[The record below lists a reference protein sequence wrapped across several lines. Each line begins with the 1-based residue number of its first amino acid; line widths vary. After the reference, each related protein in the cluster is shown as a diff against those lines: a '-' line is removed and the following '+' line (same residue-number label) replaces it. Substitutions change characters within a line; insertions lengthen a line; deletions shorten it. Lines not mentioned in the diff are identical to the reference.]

1 MYNMRQD
8 IEEILYTEEQ
18 IAEMIARLGAEITR
32 DYQGKELVVVG
43 VLKGAIMTTAD
54 VLRQIDL
61 PCTIDFV
68 AASSYG
74 AKSETSGEVQ
84 ICKDITTDLTGKH
97 VLLVEDILDTGVTL
111 TRLCRLLADRG
122 CASVKLCVLFDKPER
137 RVVPITAD
145 YVGGVVPN
153 KFIVGYGL
161 DYNEKYRNL
170 PYIAVLKPEIYTQG

>member
-1 MYNMRQD
+1 MVDMRQD

-18 IAEMIARLGAEITR
+18 INEMVRRLGAEITR
-32 DYQGKELVVVG
+32 DYQDKDLVVVG

-54 VLRQIDL
+54 VLRHIDL

-74 AKSETSGEVQ
+74 SKSETSGEVQ

-137 RVVPITAD
+137 RIVPITAD

-170 PYIAVLKPEIYTQG
+170 PYIAVLKPEIYAES

>member
-1 MYNMRQD
+1 MVR
-8 IEEILYTEEQ
+8 
-18 IAEMIARLGAEITR
+18 RLGAEITR
-32 DYQGKELVVVG
+32 DYQDKDLVVVG

-54 VLRQIDL
+54 VLRHIDL

-74 AKSETSGEVQ
+74 SKSETSGEVQ

-137 RVVPITAD
+137 RIVPITAD

-170 PYIAVLKPEIYTQG
+170 PYIAVLKPEIYAES

>member
-1 MYNMRQD
+1 MVDMRQD

-18 IAEMIARLGAEITR
+18 INEMVRRLGAEITR
-32 DYQGKELVVVG
+32 DYQDKDLVVVG

-54 VLRQIDL
+54 VLRHIDL

-68 AASSYG
+68 SASSYG
-74 AKSETSGEVQ
+74 SKSETSGEVQ

-137 RVVPITAD
+137 RIVPITAD

-170 PYIAVLKPEIYTQG
+170 PYIAVLKPEIYAES